1 VIVMSATVRDVMT
14 TRVVAVRR
22 DASFRE
28 MAAMLRQERISAFP
42 VIDDDGRVIGVVS
55 EADMLIKEADKSG
68 RPGLFSLWRR
78 RQRDKAAAV
87 TAAELV
93 TSPPVTIRP
102 DAGVAEAARLMY
114 ENRVKRLPVVNQTQH
129 LIGII
134 SRADVLSVFSRSD
147 EEIKR
152 EVGQVILDQFPA
164 HPAPFRVTVKDG
176 VVTVAGRPETDEVGR
191 GIVDAVRHIEGV
203 VAVRDRLS
211 YPRDEAVAQI
221 PRPVL

>member
-87 TAAELV
+87 TAAELM

-211 YPRDEAVAQI
+211 YPRDEAVAHI